1 MSSPFTPNT
10 EEHRKK
16 MLATIGMDSV
26 EDLFK
31 DIPEKVRNHNLNL
44 RNLIIVYFYLFV
56 NYFLYQ
62 EKHIEAFVSA
72 GGLFQN

>member
-31 DIPEKVRNHNLNL
+31 DIP
-44 RNLIIVYFYLFV
+44 
-56 NYFLYQ
+56 
-62 EKHIEAFVSA
+62 
-72 GGLFQN
+72 